1 MPGVDVMDKLGWRW
15 RRRGGGEEDTVGNVT
30 PLIIVGDE
38 PGGDRQTAR
47 LTRALLAREDQ
58 YWLTGPTFITH
69 PFLP

>member
-1 MPGVDVMDKLGWRW
+1 M
-15 RRRGGGEEDTVGNVT
+15 GNVT

-58 YWLTGPTFITH
+58 YWLTGPPFITH